1 MRVVVQR
8 SINSSVMVNNEI
20 VGKIN
25 QGLVLLVGF
34 THTDTS
40 QDLDY
45 MANKIVNLRLFDGKE
60 KEESL
65 LEKGYEILCISQ
77 FTLYAN
83 TSKGR
88 RPSYVEAMPAEKANI
103 LYQQFVHKLKA
114 FGIKVETGIFGADMK
129 VMITND
135 GPFTI
140 VLESEDNV

>member
-20 VGKIN
+20 VGKIS
-25 QGLVLLVGF
+25 QGLVILVGF
-34 THTDTS
+34 THTDTNK
-40 QDLDY
+40 DLDY
-45 MANKIVNLRLFDGKE
+45 MANKIVNLRLFDGLE

-88 RPSYVEAMPAEKANI
+88 RPSYIEAMPSDSANI
-103 LYQQFVHKLKA
+103 LYQQFVEKLRTYN
-114 FGIKVETGIFGADMK
+114 IKVETGIFGADMK

-140 VLESEDNV
+140 VLESEGNV